1 MNKFI
6 KTLLLGIMVF
16 SSFSHAGVTIG
27 VTRVIYHGDAR
38 DESVTIIND
47 DKEPYLI
54 QSWAQK
60 INNDGSNAAAPFM
73 VTPPLFRLNSG
84 QRNVLRVIRTGG
96 NLPEDRESLYW
107 LDIKSIPSSNNNDN
121 HNKIRL
127 AVKTEFKLI
136 YRPNGL
142 KETPEKLTTQL
153 RWKKQGHTLTVE
165 NPTAY
170 YMNFADITIG
180 SQKLKAP
187 QYVAPFSQ
195 ETYTLAAAS
204 NGAVNWTIIND
215 YGGVGPVHKQ
225 PL

>member
-1 MNKFI
+1 MNKI
-6 KTLLLGIMVF
+6 IQTLMLSSLLFPLI
-16 SSFSHAGVTIG
+16 SHAGVTIG

-60 INNDGSNAAAPFM
+60 INSDGSSTAAPFI
-73 VTPPLFRLNSG
+73 VTPPLFRLNTG

-96 NLPEDRESLYW
+96 SLPEDRESLYW
-107 LDIKSIPSSNNNDN
+107 LDIKSIPTSNNKDN

-127 AVKTEFKLI
+127 AVKAEFKLI
-136 YRPNGL
+136 FRPTAL
-142 KETPEKLTTQL
+142 KETPEKFTPQL
-153 RWKKQGHTLTVE
+153 RWKKRGNILTVE

-170 YMNFADITIG
+170 YMNFGDIAVG

-187 QYVAPFSQ
+187 QYVAPFNQ
-195 ETYTLAAAS
+195 TTYTLPAGS
-204 NGAVNWTIIND
+204 SGAVNWTIIND

-225 PL
+225 TL